1 MARLV
6 SSSPTCGTSRT
17 PGRAAPAVGRLVSAS
32 GALPVGCQC
41 CQCETRSNRQL
52 AHQDHEQD
60 NNHLLGAGMEVR
72 GLGWGGA
79 GRQGGGDAVS
89 GALQDGGGGE
99 GVPCLQ
105 SPYSSADRWG
115 HKRWILGPTQFFRAH
130 QKPHNLGRKVYF
142 CTTSALNDKR
152 FFPLWKRKYCWHC
165 LIRSSEG
172 ECHYCLVHKMSNIA
186 HLQIHKRMRRKIGLT
201 KHHHKAT
208 KYASSIHQTMQTQI
222 AVFTVVVPLHLR
234 GGALWCTFQ
243 WLVKENFC
251 NWAQKQEKKTR
262 VCAKHECTTAVTK
275 VLKTDLNDVCCRKG
289 SRLKT
294 PLRQA

>member
-32 GALPVGCQC
+32 GALSVGCQC

-115 HKRWILGPTQFFRAH
+115 HKRWILGPTQFFGAH

-142 CTTSALNDKR
+142 CTTSALNEKR
-152 FFPLWKRKYCWHC
+152 FFFLCGK
-165 LIRSSEG
+165 G
-172 ECHYCLVHKMSNIA
+172 NIA
-186 HLQIHKRMRRKIGLT
+186 DT
-201 KHHHKAT
+201 AWF
-208 KYASSIHQTMQTQI
+208 AHQRESVI
-222 AVFTVVVPLHLR
+222 IV
-234 GGALWCTFQ
+234 WCTKCQILLICQFI
-243 WLVKENFC
+243 KE
-251 NWAQKQEKKTR
+251 WDEK
-262 VCAKHECTTAVTK
+262 
-275 VLKTDLNDVCCRKG
+275 
-289 SRLKT
+289 
-294 PLRQA
+294 

>member
-79 GRQGGGDAVS
+79 GRQGGDDAVS
-89 GALQDGGGGE
+89 GALQDGGGGQ

-115 HKRWILGPTQFFRAH
+115 HKRRILGPTHFLGPPKNLIILDEKYIFARHLLWTKKGFFFLCGKGNIADTAWFAH
-130 QKPHNLGRKVYF
+130 QRESV
-142 CTTSALNDKR
+142 
-152 FFPLWKRKYCWHC
+152 
-165 LIRSSEG
+165 II
-172 ECHYCLVHKMSNIA
+172 V
-186 HLQIHKRMRRKIGLT
+186 
-201 KHHHKAT
+201 
-208 KYASSIHQTMQTQI
+208 
-222 AVFTVVVPLHLR
+222 
-234 GGALWCTFQ
+234 WCTKCQILLICKFI
-243 WLVKENFC
+243 KE
-251 NWAQKQEKKTR
+251 WDEK
-262 VCAKHECTTAVTK
+262 
-275 VLKTDLNDVCCRKG
+275 
-289 SRLKT
+289 
-294 PLRQA
+294 